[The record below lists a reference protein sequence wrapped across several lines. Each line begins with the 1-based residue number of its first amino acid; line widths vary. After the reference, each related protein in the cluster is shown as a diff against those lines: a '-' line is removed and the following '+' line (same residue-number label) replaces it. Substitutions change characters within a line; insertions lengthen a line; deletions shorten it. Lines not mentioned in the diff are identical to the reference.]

1 MKAITVT
8 THKTLLNAALQS
20 GKLEIIRV
28 GAPKPPLRLLVT
40 GGRNYAD
47 ADSIN
52 MLLSAIHERRGPITC
67 IIHGGATGADTLAK
81 EWALAHNIKELPY
94 PADWDDLTQPDA
106 LIRVRRDGKRYDAR
120 AGFRRNQRMIDEGKP
135 TLVAAFP
142 GGNGTADMS
151 RRARQAGL
159 HVVTLETVTK

>member
-1 MKAITVT
+1 MNAHTMT

-20 GKLEIIRV
+20 GKLEIIHV
-28 GAPKPPLRLLVT
+28 GAAKPPLRLLVT

-47 ADSIN
+47 TDSIN
-52 MLLSAIHERRGPITC
+52 MLLSAIHESRGPIAC

-81 EWALAHNIKELPY
+81 EWAIARNIKEEPY
-94 PADWDDLTQPDA
+94 PADWDDITHPDA
-106 LIRVRRDGKRYDAR
+106 LVRVRRDSKRYDAK

-142 GGNGTADMS
+142 GGNGTADMV
-151 RRARQAGL
+151 RRARKAGL
-159 HVVTLETVTK
+159 HIITLETAAK